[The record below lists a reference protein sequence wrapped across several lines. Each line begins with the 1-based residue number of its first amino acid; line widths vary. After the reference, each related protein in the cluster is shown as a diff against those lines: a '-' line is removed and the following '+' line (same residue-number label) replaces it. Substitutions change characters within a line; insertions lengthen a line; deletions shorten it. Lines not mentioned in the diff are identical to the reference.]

1 MATLLLFSPLQ
12 SDAAAAD
19 ANGLMNE
26 HATEQVNEVWELSDA
41 ICDIYVAV
49 DVTSST
55 ASILNLVAISIDR

>member
-1 MATLLLFSPLQ
+1 
-12 SDAAAAD
+12 
-19 ANGLMNE
+19 MNE